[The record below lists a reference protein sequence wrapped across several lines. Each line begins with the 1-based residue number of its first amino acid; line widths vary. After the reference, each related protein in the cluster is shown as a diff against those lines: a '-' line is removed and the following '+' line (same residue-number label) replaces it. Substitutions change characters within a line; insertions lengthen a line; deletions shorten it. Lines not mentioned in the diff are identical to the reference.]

1 MAERLLV
8 TGGAGFMGSNFAIE
22 SLKVPN
28 KYDLTILDSLTYA
41 ANLDNLQKINGQFKF
56 VHGDI
61 RDQDLVD
68 ELVKENELIV
78 NFAAETH
85 NDNSLAGPDIFI
97 ETNIVGTYNLLKSVR
112 KFGSRFHQV
121 STDEVFGDLP
131 IDSNDSFTE
140 NSPFKPSS
148 PYSASKASADL
159 LIRAWVRS
167 YKVKATISHSSNNF
181 GEYQFPEKLIPFSIK
196 LLKQNKPIQL
206 YGSGLNVR
214 DWIYV
219 GDHSKAILRILE
231 NGTLGEEYNIGSRQ
245 LKSNLEIAKL
255 LNKAFGKKEN
265 FIEFVSDRPG
275 HDRKYSISPDKLEKE
290 LNWHPVG
297 PKIEEWILNLNK
309 QLPG

>member
-8 TGGAGFMGSNFAIE
+8 TGGAGFMGSNFAVE
-22 SLKVPN
+22 ALKSS
-28 KYDLTILDSLTYA
+28 KDYDITILDALTYA
-41 ANLDNLQKINGQFKF
+41 ANLKNLEKINGSFKF

-61 RDQDLVD
+61 RDQALVNKLA
-68 ELVKENELIV
+68 EENETIV

-112 KFGSRFHQV
+112 KSGSRFHQV

-131 IDSNDSFTE
+131 IDSNESFTE

-159 LIRAWVRS
+159 LVKAWVRS
-167 YKVKATISHSSNNF
+167 YKVKATISHSSNNY
-181 GEYQFPEKLIPFSIK
+181 GDNQFPEKLIPYSIN

-206 YGSGLNVR
+206 YGTGLNVR

-219 GDHSKAILRILE
+219 GDHSKAILTILQ
-231 NGTLGEEYNIGSRQ
+231 NGRLGDEYNVGARQ
-245 LKSNLEIAKL
+245 LKSNIEIAKL
-255 LNKAFGKKEN
+255 LNNTFGKNEN
-265 FIEFVSDRPG
+265 FIEFISDRPG
-275 HDRKYSISPDKLEKE
+275 HDRKYSISPVKLESE
-290 LNWHPVG
+290 LGWQPLG
-297 PKIEEWILNLNK
+297 PSIENWILNLS
-309 QLPG
+309 